1 VAQPTITSLI
11 RDGVLDPELAALA
24 WILIGGGVEAHVVA
38 PTPADAEPLAAGLRS
53 LASDSVN
60 VTVSAGDALERVL
73 ALPVPLRPATGTVL
87 VVRDGA
93 VAAAHLLRP
102 PLRDAGGHVR
112 SQNPAVLAVA
122 TEDGAW
128 EHFAWGIGPELSDL
142 VGSPAGDFEIDLA
155 ARRDYLA
162 AMVEADVVEP
172 EAVATAVARYAF
184 GAGRTGADTA
194 GENT

>member
-24 WILIGGGVEAHVVA
+24 WILVSGGVEAHVVA
-38 PTPADAEPLAAGLRS
+38 ATTADAEPLAAGLRA
-53 LASDSVN
+53 LAAEPSK
-60 VTVSAGDALERVL
+60 VTVGAGDALERVL
-73 ALPVPLRPATGTVL
+73 ALPVPLRPATGVVL
-87 VVRDGA
+87 VLRDGV

-128 EHFAWGIGPELSDL
+128 EHFAWGIAPELSDL
-142 VGSPAGDFEIDLA
+142 VGSPAGDFEIDLG
-155 ARRDYLA
+155 ARREYLA
-162 AMVEADVVEP
+162 AMVEADVVERD
-172 EAVATAVARYAF
+172 AVAAALARYAF
-184 GAGRTGADTA
+184 GAGRTAADS
-194 GENT
+194 GEPSS